1 MRPIKFRAWDGH
13 KMIMPEENAYYQH
26 YISMCGSI
34 VQKSS
39 EGMDCFGGGDRW
51 ARAEPLELMQF
62 TGLQDK
68 NGVDIYENDLLNVFF
83 TSNNGEHIH
92 DCIYQVT
99 EIALGG
105 IELRIRAMLWESYG
119 WNQDTLQTTLSEKY
133 SGLSEDYLNRGRL
146 MVDDSYG
153 NNILQHTSW
162 KETDES
168 RYFEVIGNIH
178 ENPELLELNK

>member
-1 MRPIKFRAWDGH
+1 MRAIKFRQFYHGKMMFFGFMDEGH
-13 KMIMPEENAYYQH
+13 KHNSF
-26 YISMCGSI
+26 ISPVHCCN
-34 VQKSS
+34 KKYP
-39 EGMDCFGGGDRW
+39 
-51 ARAEPLELMQF
+51 AMQF

-105 IELRIRAMLWESYG
+105 IELRIRAMMWESYG
-119 WNQDTLQTTLSEKY
+119 WNQDTLETTLSEKY

-153 NNILQHTSW
+153 KNHMHDTSW

-178 ENPELLELNK
+178 QNPELLELNK

>member
-13 KMIMPEENAYYQH
+13 KMIMPEDNAYYQH

-68 NGVDIYENDLLNVFF
+68 VGVDIYEGDLISLHDNQRGFTKVVFRNAYVGGWLLVR
-83 TSNNGEHIH
+83 NNNECSLGARRREDLEIVGN
-92 DCIYQVT
+92 IYQ
-99 EIALGG
+99 
-105 IELRIRAMLWESYG
+105 
-119 WNQDTLQTTLSEKY
+119 
-133 SGLSEDYLNRGRL
+133 
-146 MVDDSYG
+146 
-153 NNILQHTSW
+153 
-162 KETDES
+162 
-168 RYFEVIGNIH
+168 
-178 ENPELLELNK
+178 NPELLENKA